1 MDCSFVIPAYNEES
15 FLPHTIKEL
24 KSAITRSG
32 VFKDWEIIVVDNNSN
47 DRTVEVGLELGAIV
61 VHEPIRQ
68 IARARNTGA
77 ARARGEMI
85 IFLDADTAVEPETLR
100 QAREALFSGQA
111 YGGGALIK
119 FDHHQNRFFLGMVIP
134 AFWNWISKTF
144 RFAAG
149 SFIFCT
155 KKDFISTG
163 GFPQTMYAGEELGF
177 IRRLKK
183 INRKSKGRFLILTNP
198 PVVTSSRKLSWHS
211 KWQMSFYLLLL
222 IIFPFSVRFRKLCG
236 FWYERPQS

>member
-1 MDCSFVIPAYNEES
+1 MDCSFVIPAYNEEF
-15 FLPHTIKEL
+15 FLPHTIQEL

-32 VFKDWEIIVVDNNSN
+32 VFKDWEIIVVDNNSS
-47 DRTVEVGLELGAIV
+47 DRTDEIALELGAIV
-61 VHEPIRQ
+61 VQEPIRH

-77 ARARGEMI
+77 SRARFEVI
-85 IFLDADTAVEPETLR
+85 IFLDADTAVAAETLR
-100 QAREALFSGQA
+100 QAQEALFSGQA

-119 FDHHQNRFFLGMVIP
+119 FDDHQDRFFLGIVIP

-163 GFPQTMYAGEELGF
+163 GFPQSMYAGEELGF
-177 IRRLKK
+177 IRKLKK
-183 INRKSKGRFLILTNP
+183 INRESKGRFLILTNP
-198 PVVTSSRKLSWHS
+198 PVVTSSRKLDWHGN
-211 KWQMSFYLLLL
+211 WQMALYLLMLFF
-222 IIFPFSVRFRKLCG
+222 FPFAVYFRKLCG